1 MTFPNHHYVSSL
13 LIGTKEVFHVIWCI
27 KKGDAFHKTG
37 LLVKGIVLIRT

>member
-1 MTFPNHHYVSSL
+1 MTVSNQHYVSSL
-13 LIGTKEVFHVIWCI
+13 LIGTKDVFHVIYCF